1 MRELLNLSKKQVKD
15 NDDMLLFQALI
26 QKWQDSLFLQRT
38 QNEALQQGLMKAKK
52 QYSRIQIYTKPTI
65 MMSLLNT

>member
-1 MRELLNLSKKQVKD
+1 
-15 NDDMLLFQALI
+15 MLLFQALI
-26 QKWQDSLFLQRT
+26 QKWQDSLILQRT